1 MMSYGDFVKGKWAK
15 QQKAGARSTCE
26 GSKMYFVIIEMRSNG
41 ETMSERGDDCEWMD
55 CEWMRKGLGMDG
67 MGMDGMGVRVRMCEI
82 GGVR

>member
-1 MMSYGDFVKGKWAK
+1 
-15 QQKAGARSTCE
+15 
-26 GSKMYFVIIEMRSNG
+26 MYFVIIEMRSNG